1 MELVLCA
8 WDDDVDAVM
17 QIEDDSWVLVT
28 DPSERL
34 ELDAFTMLG
43 RSDAVGIGRPV
54 RQIHSASTDQNARS
68 IFRLADPSLGA
79 KLKRSGK
86 YHASFLRR
94 PPLPTHNE

>member
-1 MELVLCA
+1 
-8 WDDDVDAVM
+8 M
-17 QIEDDSWVLVT
+17 QIEDDTWVLVT

-34 ELDAFTMLG
+34 KLNAFGMLG
-43 RSDAVGIGRPV
+43 NSDAKKIGPPAR
-54 RQIHSASTDQNARS
+54 RIHSASTDHNARS

-94 PPLPTHNE
+94 PPLPTRGE

>member
-1 MELVLCA
+1 MEVVLCA
-8 WDDDVDAVM
+8 WDDEVDSVM
-17 QIEDDSWVLVT
+17 QIEDDTWVLVT

-34 ELDAFTMLG
+34 ELNAFSMLG
-43 RSDAVGIGRPV
+43 VSDIMKMGPV
-54 RQIHSASTDQNARS
+54 RQIYSVTTDQNARS

-94 PPLPTHNE
+94 SPLPASHE